1 MKKILLMIL
10 TLCSYGISAQ
20 EYTLAQLQEM
30 AVQNNRTLKN
40 ARLGIDAA
48 KEDKAKA
55 RTNYFPQMSATGVG
69 FHGFDDLVQSTM
81 DVPGMGALDMAM
93 VKKGMVGSVMAVQPI
108 FQGGQI
114 VTGNKLAALQE
125 EVSQLQLRMSE
136 KDVALQVAQYYWQTV
151 SLQSNIATLDSVKV
165 QLDEVHRLTDNYV
178 KAGVTTRNDLLR
190 VELKQQEVASSRL
203 ELENG
208 ISILKLLL
216 AQQVGMEEGDYQL
229 TPSASFLSPSL
240 PTTFL
245 KDKDEAVANREE
257 YVLSQK
263 NEEAQRLNVRMER
276 GKLLPSVAVGVN
288 GFYQSIDHDDQTN
301 GLVFATLSVP
311 ISDWWGGSHAVKKAK
326 LQHLQAE
333 NDRLDAREKLA
344 IDLQSA
350 WNNMEEAYKQI
361 DIARSSVES
370 ANENLRMERNFY
382 AAGTTTLTDLLDAV
396 TLYTQAE
403 SRLVTACATYQMRVA
418 EYQRKTCAVN

>member
-1 MKKILLMIL
+1 MKKFLFTVIYIM
-10 TLCSYGISAQ
+10 CSCTMGAQ
-20 EYTLAQLQEM
+20 NYTLEQLQAL

-40 ARLGIDAA
+40 ARLGIDVAE
-48 KEDKAKA
+48 EDKAKA
-55 RTNYFPQMSATGVG
+55 RTNYFPQVSATGVG

-93 VKKGMVGSVMAVQPI
+93 VKKGIVGSVMAVQPI

-136 KDVALQVAQYYWQTV
+136 KDVALQVAQYYWQIV
-151 SLQSNIATLDSVKV
+151 SLQSNIATLDSVKM
-165 QLDEVHRLTDNYV
+165 QLDEVHRLTENYV

-190 VELKQQEVASSRL
+190 VELKQQEVASNRL

-288 GFYQSIDHDDQTN
+288 GFYQSIDHDAQTN
-301 GLVFATLSVP
+301 GMVFATLSVP
-311 ISDWWGGSHAVKKAK
+311 ISDWWGGNHAVKKAK
-326 LQHLQAE
+326 LQRLQAE

-361 DIARSSVES
+361 DIARTSVES

-382 AAGTTTLTDLLDAV
+382 VAGTTTLTDLLDAV
-396 TLYTQAE
+396 SLYTQAE
-403 SRLVTACATYQMRVA
+403 SRLVTAYATYQTRIA
-418 EYQRKTCAVN
+418 EYQRKAQ